1 MEIRA
6 ESLNKI
12 YSLKSSKKDRQEVR
26 ALKEV
31 SFEIA
36 SGEVCGLIGL
46 NGAGKS
52 TLIKILCGVLEPT
65 SGKLSMF
72 CDGRERTGD
81 ERKERTAVLFGHRG
95 QLWND
100 LYVEDS
106 FSLLREIY
114 DVPAEKYRERL
125 SILDELLELRPF
137 LSRPLR
143 QLSLGQRMKCEIA
156 AVFLGF
162 PKLLLLD
169 EATLGL
175 DILSKEKIF
184 GAIRYFH
191 EVDRSTIL
199 FTSHD
204 LKDID
209 EMCERLLILNEGELC
224 FDGATQV
231 LKNTYADEYI
241 LCAKNVKREFAEGG
255 GGRFEGRI
263 LRRYREKNDMF
274 FVIPKEELGRF
285 NYFMSLEEEL
295 RPDYFELGPLRFEQ
309 IIKDIYEGNHESSN
323 RS

>member
-52 TLIKILCGVLEPT
+52 TLIKILCSVLEPT

-72 CDGRERTGD
+72 CDGKERTGD
-81 ERKERTAVLFGHRG
+81 ERKERT
-95 QLWND
+95 
-100 LYVEDS
+100 
-106 FSLLREIY
+106 
-114 DVPAEKYRERL
+114 
-125 SILDELLELRPF
+125 
-137 LSRPLR
+137 
-143 QLSLGQRMKCEIA
+143 

-184 GAIRYFH
+184 GAIRHFH
-191 EVDRSTIL
+191 EVDRSTIV

-255 GGRFEGRI
+255 EGRFEGRI

-274 FVIPKEELGRF
+274 FVISKEELGRF

-295 RPDYFELGPLRFEQ
+295 LPDYFELGPLRFEQ
-309 IIKDIYEGNHESSN
+309 IIKDIYEGNHEPSN